1 MKFPIPSD
9 RAQPQPTEP
18 NCTQPQPTDPE
29 RPRVK
34 LSEKNKHIIRGL
46 NRHFWRRDEFGL
58 VSYPV
63 SLDGRTADASTIRE
77 QFGEEGGDGSDGL
90 LYAMLLKAQ
99 SKFNLGG
106 DEDTFTGL
114 LDKGLRLIIAQN
126 RENFWDPEVLYSVKA
141 DNFWNILELRVIEV
155 LFQENYINDEV
166 QYVIPAID
174 WGSDIILRKWYHA
187 FKIFGRVQLY
197 DTSYSIRPFV
207 VGRKDPIT
215 EMLDERYISQ
225 YREYVE
231 YVESVEKP

>member
-1 MKFPIPSD
+1 MFDQS
-9 RAQPQPTEP
+9 RQ
-18 NCTQPQPTDPE
+18 
-29 RPRVK
+29 
-34 LSEKNKHIIRGL
+34 
-46 NRHFWRRDEFGL
+46 
-58 VSYPV
+58 
-63 SLDGRTADASTIRE
+63 DGRTADASTIRD
-77 QFGEEGGDGSDGL
+77 QFGTEGGDGSDGL

-99 SKFNLGG
+99 SKFDG
-106 DEDTFTGL
+106 EDTFTGL

-197 DTSYSIRPFV
+197 DTSYSIMPFMR
-207 VGRKDPIT
+207 GRKDPIT
-215 EMLDERYISQ
+215 EKLDERYISQ

>member
-1 MKFPIPSD
+1 MKFPIPPNPGLTNPD
-9 RAQPQPTEP
+9 PPQATPS
-18 NCTQPQPTDPE
+18 DPE

-58 VSYPV
+58 ISYPI
-63 SLDGRTADASTIRE
+63 SPDGRTADASTIRD
-77 QFGEEGGDGSDGL
+77 QFGKEGGDGSDGL

-99 SKFNLGG
+99 SKFNP

-155 LFQENYINDEV
+155 LFQENYINDKV
-166 QYVIPAID
+166 QYVIPAVY
-174 WGSDIILRKWYHA
+174 WGSDIILNKWYHA
-187 FKIFGRVQLY
+187 FNIFGRVQLY
-197 DTSYSIRPFV
+197 DTSYSLIPFLKES
-207 VGRKDPIT
+207 KDPLT
-215 EMLDERYISQ
+215 KKLDERYISQ

-231 YVESVEKP
+231 YVESVVKP

>member
-1 MKFPIPSD
+1 MKAPIPPNPGLTTPNPPQATPSD
-9 RAQPQPTEP
+9 SKRPQ
-18 NCTQPQPTDPE
+18 
-29 RPRVK
+29 VK
-34 LSEKNKHIIRGL
+34 LSGKNKHIIRGL
-46 NRHFWRRDEFGL
+46 NRHFWRQDEFGL
-58 VSYPV
+58 ISYPV

>member
-1 MKFPIPSD
+1 MKFPIPPNPGLTNPD
-9 RAQPQPTEP
+9 PPQATPS
-18 NCTQPQPTDPE
+18 DPE

-58 VSYPV
+58 ISYPI
-63 SLDGRTADASTIRE
+63 SPDGRTADASTIRD
-77 QFGEEGGDGSDGL
+77 QFGKEGGDGSDGL

-99 SKFNLGG
+99 SKFNP

-126 RENFWDPEVLYSVKA
+126 RENFWDPKVFYSVKA

-155 LFQENYINDEV
+155 LFQENYINDKV
-166 QYVIPAID
+166 QYVIPAVY
-174 WGSDIILRKWYHA
+174 WGSDIILNKWYHA
-187 FKIFGRVQLY
+187 FNIFGRVQLY
-197 DTSYSIRPFV
+197 DTSYSLIPFLKES
-207 VGRKDPIT
+207 KDPLT
-215 EMLDERYISQ
+215 KKLDERYISQ

-231 YVESVEKP
+231 YVESVVKP